1 MNEVYKVRGM
11 TCEGCANGIK
21 ENLESNDYIIS
32 ANVNLDEE
40 KVYIEADR
48 NFSISELNSLI
59 DNLGKYK
66 IFKESFM

>member
-40 KVYIEADR
+40 KVYIESDK
-48 NFSISELNSLI
+48 NFSISYQDLVEE
-59 DNLGKYK
+59 K
-66 IFKESFM
+66 IV

>member
-32 ANVNLDEE
+32 CLLYTSDAADE
-40 KVYIEADR
+40 
-48 NFSISELNSLI
+48 
-59 DNLGKYK
+59 
-66 IFKESFM
+66 